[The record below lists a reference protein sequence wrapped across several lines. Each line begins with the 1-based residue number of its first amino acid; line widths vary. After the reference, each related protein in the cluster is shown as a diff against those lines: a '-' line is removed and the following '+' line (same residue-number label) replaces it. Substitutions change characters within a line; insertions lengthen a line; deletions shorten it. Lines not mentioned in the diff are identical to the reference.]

1 LRTAEQS
8 TILFVGR
15 LESRKGLLTLIEAYG
30 QLRRA
35 RADARLVVVGDGP
48 MRWGYESQV
57 AAMGI
62 PDVEFAGRVSA
73 ELLPSYYASADV
85 FCAPATGG
93 ESFGI
98 VLLEAMASGVPVI
111 ASSIPG
117 FSSVVSNEFDGMLV
131 PPRHPKEWAAALGAL
146 LDDAPRRRAMSERG
160 LAKAQLYDWN
170 HVVDE
175 VLDVYRVA
183 RARAS
188 ASTVASGVHLQ
199 APGVG

>member
-1 LRTAEQS
+1 
-8 TILFVGR
+8 
-15 LESRKGLLTLIEAYG
+15 
-30 QLRRA
+30 
-35 RADARLVVVGDGP
+35 

-62 PDVEFAGRVSA
+62 PDVESPGASPRNCCRGTTPRRH
-73 ELLPSYYASADV
+73 LLRSR
-85 FCAPATGG
+85 TGG

-117 FSSVVSNEFDGMLV
+117 FSSVVAHDVDGVLV

-146 LDDAPRRRAMSERG
+146 IDDPSRREAMSERG
-160 LAKAQLYDWN
+160 LAKAQLYDWE

-183 RARAS
+183 RERAS
-188 ASTVASGVHLQ
+188 ASTVVSGVHVQ
-199 APGVG
+199 APGLG

>member
-1 LRTAEQS
+1 
-8 TILFVGR
+8 
-15 LESRKGLLTLIEAYG
+15 
-30 QLRRA
+30 
-35 RADARLVVVGDGP
+35 

-62 PDVEFAGRVSA
+62 PDVEFAGRVSS
-73 ELLPSYYASADV
+73 ELLPRYYASADV

-117 FSSVVSNEFDGMLV
+117 FSSVVSHDVDGMLV
-131 PPRHPKEWAAALGAL
+131 PPRHPKEWAAALAKL
-146 LDDAPRRRAMSERG
+146 LDDAPRRTSMSEHG
-160 LAKAQLYDWN
+160 LAKAQLYDWD

-175 VLDVYRVA
+175 ILDVYRVA
-183 RARAS
+183 RLRAS
-188 ASTVASGVHLQ
+188 ASMETSGVHVQ
-199 APGVG
+199 APGLG

>member
-1 LRTAEQS
+1 
-8 TILFVGR
+8 
-15 LESRKGLLTLIEAYG
+15 
-30 QLRRA
+30 
-35 RADARLVVVGDGP
+35 

-62 PDVEFAGRVSA
+62 PDVEFAGRVSS
-73 ELLPSYYASADV
+73 ELLPRYYASADI

-98 VLLEAMASGVPVI
+98 VLLEAMASGVPVM

-117 FSSVVSNEFDGMLV
+117 FSSVVTHDIDGVLV
-131 PPRHPKEWAAALGAL
+131 PPRHPKEWAAALGSL
-146 LDDAPRRRAMSERG
+146 LDDPSRRQAMSAHG
-160 LAKAQLYDWN
+160 LAKAQLYDWD

-183 RARAS
+183 RLRAS
-188 ASTVASGVHLQ
+188 AGMEASGVHVQ
-199 APGVG
+199 APGLG

>member
-1 LRTAEQS
+1 ML
-8 TILFVGR
+8 
-15 LESRKGLLTLIEAYG
+15 EAYG
-30 QLRRA
+30 QLRRV
-35 RADARLVVVGDGP
+35 RDDARLVVVGDGP

-62 PDVEFAGRVSA
+62 PDVEFAGRVSS
-73 ELLPSYYASADV
+73 ELLPRYYASADI

-117 FSSVVSNEFDGMLV
+117 FSSVISHDVDGVLV

-146 LDDAPRRRAMSERG
+146 LDDPARRTAMSERG
-160 LAKAQLYDWN
+160 LAKAQLYDWE

-183 RARAS
+183 RERAG
-188 ASTVASGVHLQ
+188 ASTVVSGVHVQ
-199 APGVG
+199 APGLG

>member
-1 LRTAEQS
+1 
-8 TILFVGR
+8 
-15 LESRKGLLTLIEAYG
+15 
-30 QLRRA
+30 
-35 RADARLVVVGDGP
+35 

-62 PDVEFAGRVSA
+62 PDVEFAGRVSS
-73 ELLPSYYASADV
+73 ELLPRYYASADI

-117 FSSVVSNEFDGMLV
+117 FSSVIVDGVDGVLV
-131 PPRHPKEWAAALGAL
+131 PPRHPKEWAVALGAL
-146 LDDAPRRRAMSERG
+146 LGDPSRRHAMSERG
-160 LAKAQLYDWN
+160 LAKAQLYDWE

-175 VLDVYRVA
+175 ILDVYRVA
-183 RARAS
+183 RERAG
-188 ASTVASGVHLQ
+188 AITVASSVHVQ
-199 APGVG
+199 ASELG